1 MLTITKDVNG
11 RIPEGDGESEIVSSS
26 PNNAGPPIDAAH
38 VPKKLWRHSS
48 MEVCANLEAKNES
61 KVLVLYTGKIID
73 FSLFTNSSLL
83 SRLSFNFSYPFCF
96 TGGTIGMMRNE
107 NGGKAL
113 LSPSYKRSHGLH
125 ASLSIGK
132 PLSSS

>member
-73 FSLFTNSSLL
+73 FSLIFHCSQTVVYCQGCHLTFLIFFALQAEL
-83 SRLSFNFSYPFCF
+83 S
-96 TGGTIGMMRNE
+96 
-107 NGGKAL
+107 A
-113 LSPSYKRSHGLH
+113 
-125 ASLSIGK
+125 
-132 PLSSS
+132 